1 MKTNK
6 WKVAFWI
13 CLLLLLLVSTFSIYS
28 IIDQGVTITYMKEGY
43 TSTENDLNTLIQIV
57 NSNKLSKKEI
67 IDVLTTYK
75 FYDSMDFKRDTMPLE
90 RIELIFKNDTLQ
102 QIIKQW

>member
-75 FYDSMDFKRDTMPLE
+75 FFDSMDFKRDTMPLE

>member
-1 MKTNK
+1 MIKNK

-13 CLLLLLLVSTFSIYS
+13 CFILLLTVSAFGVYS
-28 IIDQGVTITYMKEGY
+28 IIDQGVTITYMKDGY

-57 NSNKLSKKEI
+57 NSKDLSKKEI
-67 IDVLTTYK
+67 KENLTGHR
-75 FYDSMDFKRDTMPLE
+75 FYDIMEFDKDTVVFE
-90 RIELIFKNDTLQ
+90 RVELIFRNDTLQ

>member
-1 MKTNK
+1 MKTSK

-13 CLLLLLLVSTFSIYS
+13 CLLQLLLVSALSILCL
-28 IIDQGVTITYMKEGY
+28 INQGETITYMTESY

-75 FYDSMDFKRDTMPLE
+75 FFDSMDFKRDTMPLE

>member
-1 MKTNK
+1 MIKNK

-13 CLLLLLLVSTFSIYS
+13 SFALLLSVSAFGLYS

-43 TSTENDLNTLIQIV
+43 TITENDLNTLIQIV
-57 NSNKLSKKEI
+57 NSNKSTKKEI
-67 IDVLTTYK
+67 KDELTGHR
-75 FYDSMDFKRDTMPLE
+75 FYDSMNFKRDTIPLE
-90 RIELIFKNDTLQ
+90 RVELIFKNGTLQ

>member
-1 MKTNK
+1 MMKNK

-13 CLLLLLLVSTFSIYS
+13 CFILLILVSVFGVYS
-28 IIDQGVTITYMKEGY
+28 IIDQGVTITYMKDGY

-57 NSNKLSKKEI
+57 NSNDLSKKEI
-67 IDVLTTYK
+67 KEKLAGHR
-75 FYDSMDFKRDTMPLE
+75 FYDIMEFDKDTVALE
-90 RIELIFKNDTLQ
+90 RVELIFRDDTLQ

>member
-1 MKTNK
+1 MIKNK
-6 WKVAFWI
+6 WKLAFWI
-13 CLLLLLLVSTFSIYS
+13 SFVLLLLVSGFGLYS

-57 NSNKLSKKEI
+57 NSNKTSKKEI
-67 IDVLTTYK
+67 KDELTGHK
-75 FYDSMDFKRDTMPLE
+75 FYDSMDFKRDTISLE
-90 RIELIFKNDTLQ
+90 RVELIFNNDTLQ

>member
-1 MKTNK
+1 MKKNK

-13 CLLLLLLVSTFSIYS
+13 CFVLLVSVSVFTIYS

-57 NSNKLSKKEI
+57 NSNDLSKKEI
-67 IDVLTTYK
+67 KVELTGHR
-75 FYDSMDFKRDTMPLE
+75 FYDSMEFDKDTVALE
-90 RIELIFKNDTLQ
+90 RVDLIFNNDTLH

>member
-1 MKTNK
+1 MIKNK

-13 CLLLLLLVSTFSIYS
+13 SFALLLSVSAFGLYS
-28 IIDQGVTITYMKEGY
+28 IIDQGITITFMKESY

-57 NSNKLSKKEI
+57 NSNKSSKNEI
-67 IDVLTTYK
+67 KNELTGHRL
-75 FYDSMDFKRDTMPLE
+75 YDSMEFKRDTILLD
-90 RIELIFKNDTLQ
+90 RVELIFKNDTLQ

>member
-1 MKTNK
+1 MIKNK

-13 CLLLLLLVSTFSIYS
+13 CFILLLTVSAFGVYS
-28 IIDQGVTITYMKEGY
+28 IIDQGVTITYMKDGY

-57 NSNKLSKKEI
+57 NSKDLSKKEI
-67 IDVLTTYK
+67 KENFTGHR
-75 FYDSMDFKRDTMPLE
+75 FYDIMEFDKDTVVFE
-90 RIELIFKNDTLQ
+90 RVELIFRNDTLQ

>member
-1 MKTNK
+1 MKTNQ

-13 CLLLLLLVSTFSIYS
+13 CLLQLLLVSALSILCL
-28 IIDQGVTITYMKEGY
+28 INQGETITYMTEGY

-57 NSNKLSKKEI
+57 NSNNLSKKEI
-67 IDVLTTYK
+67 VDELKAYR
-75 FYDSMDFKRDTMPLE
+75 FYDSIDFKRDTIPLE
-90 RIELIFKNDTLQ
+90 RVEFIFKNDTLQ